1 MARAKEVTVDAF
13 ALTGATI
20 VTPRGIKSASSLVVE
35 GERFAGFARPS
46 AINIAVGASHV
57 YPGLINAHDHLRG
70 NYIPRVGPAPGA
82 YYVNWGPWDA
92 DLKSSKVYAERA
104 HITVE
109 QMYWL
114 GAYKNLFSGVTTVN
128 DHFPHEFNEP
138 FIDVLPIRVIREY
151 ALAHECSSFDLKWGD
166 GIEIEHTRAA
176 KHDWPFITHLEEGFD
191 EESQDGVGVLE
202 RSGALTE
209 HDLLIHCIGFS
220 DDDIRRVKK
229 AGASVAWCPASNTFM
244 FNVTC
249 KIRKL
254 LRMGVNVALGTDSTH
269 TGSVN
274 LLEELRY
281 ARSLY
286 RELYGEDLPAK
297 TLFDMVTINAA
308 RAFRISKET
317 GSIESG
323 KIADLAVFR
332 ARHDDPY
339 ENLVQARMEDLELL
353 VHRGRPVFGLEHKYA
368 ELFADENRVFTRVAI
383 GGRDYLVLGN
393 PAGIYRAVR
402 KAIGFEK
409 KLDYLPFEP

>member
-1 MARAKEVTVDAF
+1 VDAF

-20 VTPRGIKSASSLVVE
+20 VTPRGIKSSSALVIE
-35 GERFAGFARPS
+35 GQRLAGFARPS
-46 AINIAVGASHV
+46 AVNIAVGKAFV

-70 NYIPRVGPAPGA
+70 NYLPRVGPAGGV
-82 YYVNWGPWDA
+82 YYINWGPWDA
-92 DLKSSKVYAERA
+92 DLKASKVFQERSNL
-104 HITVE
+104 TVE

-151 ALAHECSSFDLKWGD
+151 ALAHECSSFDLKWGE
-166 GIEIEHTRAA
+166 GIEIEHSRAVE
-176 KHDWPFITHLEEGFD
+176 HNWPFITHLEEGFD
-191 EESQDGVGVLE
+191 AESQDGIGVLE
-202 RSGALTE
+202 RAGALTE

-220 DDDIRRVKK
+220 DEDICKVRK

-254 LRMGVNVALGTDSTH
+254 LRAGVNVALGTDSTH

-274 LLEELRY
+274 LLEEMHY
-281 ARSLY
+281 ARAVY
-286 RELYGEDLPAK
+286 RQLYGEDLPAK

-308 RAFRISKET
+308 RGFRIEKET
-317 GSIESG
+317 GTIESG
-323 KIADLAVFR
+323 KLADIAVFR
-332 ARHDDPY
+332 ATVDDPY
-339 ENLVQARMEDLELL
+339 ENLAQAKMEDLELL
-353 VHRGRPVFGLEHKYA
+353 VHRGRPVLGLEKRYA
-368 ELFADENRVFTRVAI
+368 ELFADEKRVVTRVAF

-393 PAGIYRAVR
+393 PAGLYRTVR
-402 KAIGFEK
+402 KAIGFDK